1 MRRRLLAAASVAAFI
16 SAPALA
22 EEEIDDERS
31 TQVRTSAIGDDV
43 VITSSGRV
51 TLENAGPAVVVDS
64 DNDLTT
70 NAGSLVTI
78 DGVDGAVGIQALG
91 GVESAIAHGG
101 AVRLRREDEDDFEAP
116 AIDTPIDSFAE
127 ERDKTGILIGEVD
140 ADGAPLAGQAAFTGD
155 VDITGS
161 GSIAVIGQDSYGL
174 RTVTAVDGDV
184 THRGSISVIGENS
197 RGISIEDSVAG
208 DVVIGGSVGVTSP
221 GGSALVVDGDV
232 GGALRIGGTLNARG
246 FRISER
252 VSRAIFDILKEN
264 EIGEDGNGIPEDGR
278 LSDSVVAI
286 RGSVVDG
293 VFIAGQRDR
302 QGNGQ
307 IVQAGSAAAIEI
319 RPGESATGDVV
330 LGEVRYF
337 RDVLDEDGEVDE
349 DADPELVERG
359 YAFVNDGSVA
369 AAGVFDGVDA
379 TAVLIAGRDV
389 NGDIHAV
396 ILQGEGLENTGAIRA
411 AAHDAQATALHVGE
425 AVQADTIANRGA
437 IDAQGLLGFEDD
449 GFSDD
454 AHGEARAVAIRLDA
468 GAQVGAIDNSGSIE
482 ARISG
487 GGEGATAILV
497 DSDSLETILNTG
509 LIRANVASRAEGFD
523 GDIETIAVDARSM
536 TTGLLI
542 HQRLAETDDEDETPP
557 APVMVGDIRFGSG
570 DDELRIEAGSL
581 TGDVY
586 FSDGEDV
593 FVLRDATFT
602 GAIDSGD
609 GRLSITVENA
619 DLRLGGN
626 QITEITRA
634 ELGEGAILD
643 LVLNNQAYDGPI
655 IRASDEISF
664 AEGSD
669 LFISLSELVG
679 TGREFDILAAGSLV
693 IENEE
698 TVLTA
703 TDAPFLYNA
712 EISRSEDDEN
722 ALVLTLNRKS
732 AEQLGLGE
740 GRSAAYEA
748 TLAAFDNLESLGA
761 AIAAIRTQEDFF
773 RAYDSLLP
781 EYAASAIQFA
791 MANNDAAAGAL
802 SERLRNARMAPDE
815 LAGIWIQE
823 FGYYA
828 DRSGSAFGP
837 GYRGQGFGLAM
848 GIDRPLGPLYAVG
861 LSLVGSAS
869 EVDTVGVGHEPM
881 VALSGQLGT
890 YAAMDMGG
898 FDGSISL
905 GVGVDRYESERRI
918 AIGDFAAVN
927 TAEWTGW
934 HASASAQVGR
944 DFGFGRWIVRPE
956 ASLTYLTLFEGA
968 YNETADNSDNSD
980 LALWVDSRTSTAF
993 TGGVTA
999 TIARRFGS
1007 DRSWWSPSLRVGYRS
1022 DFGTSATETTA
1033 RFGEEGN
1040 PFTLRSNT
1048 LPGSGALLGL
1058 GLTAG
1063 SDYTTFTFAYDADVR
1078 DEFVRHVARL
1088 VLRMTF

>member
-16 SAPALA
+16 SVPAWA

-31 TQVRTSAIGDDV
+31 TQVRTSEIGDDV

-51 TLENAGPAVVVDS
+51 TLNNPGPAVVVDS
-64 DNDLTT
+64 DNELTT
-70 NAGSLVTI
+70 NTGALIAI
-78 DGVDGAVGIQALG
+78 DGVDGAVGVQALG

-101 AVRLRREDEDDFEAP
+101 TIRLGPEETDDAAP
-116 AIDTPIDSFAE
+116 GLDSPIDSYTDE
-127 ERDKTGILIGEVD
+127 TGKTGLLVGEVD
-140 ADGAPLAGQAAFTGD
+140 GSGAPQSGQSAFTGD
-155 VDITGS
+155 VTINGT
-161 GSIAVIGQDSYGL
+161 INVTGQDSYGM
-174 RTVTAVDGDV
+174 RIAAPVDGD
-184 THRGSISVIGENS
+184 ISVGGNISVTGENS
-197 RGISIEDSVAG
+197 RGLSIEDDVSG
-208 DVVIGGSVGVTSP
+208 DVNIATVSVVSP
-221 GGSALVVDGDV
+221 GGSAIVTEGDI
-232 GGALRIGGTLNARG
+232 GGGLRITGGVTARG
-246 FRISER
+246 FRISDR
-252 VSRAIFDILKEN
+252 VSAALFEILKEN

-278 LSDSVVAI
+278 LSDATIAI
-286 RGSVVDG
+286 RGSIVNG
-293 VFIAGQRDR
+293 VFVAGQRDS
-302 QGNGQ
+302 QGAGQ
-307 IVQAGSAAAIEI
+307 IVQAGSAAALEI
-319 RPGESATGDVV
+319 RPGENATSDVV
-330 LGEVRYF
+330 LGEVSYETQP
-337 RDVLDEDGEVDE
+337 VDEEGEVDE
-349 DADPELVERG
+349 DADPILVERG
-359 YAFVNDGSVA
+359 YAVVNDGTINAS
-369 AAGVFDGVDA
+369 GIFDGVDA
-379 TAVLIAGRDV
+379 NAVLIAGRDAS
-389 NGDIHAV
+389 GDIVAV
-396 ILQGEGLENTGAIRA
+396 ILQGDGFENTGTIRSA
-411 AAHDAQATALHVGE
+411 AYDADSTAVRFGAGAQADSITNTGTIEAQGVAGFEEDGFADDRHMTATATAL
-425 AVQADTIANRGA
+425 AVESGADVR
-437 IDAQGLLGFEDD
+437 
-449 GFSDD
+449 
-454 AHGEARAVAIRLDA
+454 R
-468 GAQVGAIDNSGSIE
+468 IDNSGQIN
-482 ARISG
+482 AQIAG
-487 GGEGATAILV
+487 GGTAATAILIE
-497 DSDSLETILNTG
+497 SDSVESLLNTG
-509 LIRANVASRAEGFD
+509 SITTTLVSLSSDFEGEV
-523 GDIETIAVDARSM
+523 ETIAVDARAM
-536 TTGLLI
+536 TSGLSI
-542 HQRLAETDDEDETPP
+542 HQRLAEVDEDET
-557 APVMVGDIRFGSG
+557 APTPVIRGDILFGSG
-570 DDELRIEAGSL
+570 DDELRIEAGIMA
-581 TGDVY
+581 GDVY
-586 FSDGEDV
+586 FGDGEDV

-609 GRLSITVENA
+609 GRLSITVDDA
-619 DLRLGGN
+619 QLRLGGN
-626 QITEITRA
+626 QTTEITRA
-634 ELGEGAILD
+634 DLGDGAILD

-679 TGREFDILAAGSLV
+679 AGREFDILAAGTLT

-703 TDAPFLYNA
+703 SDAPFLYNA
-712 EISRSEDDEN
+712 EISRSESDEN
-722 ALVLTLNRKS
+722 ALVLTLNRKT
-732 AEQLGLGE
+732 ADELGLGE

-791 MANNDAAAGAL
+791 MANNDAASGAL

-828 DRSGSAFGP
+828 DRSGGAFGP
-837 GYRGQGFGLAM
+837 GYRGQGFGLAV
-848 GIDRPLGPLYAVG
+848 GIDRPVGPLYAVG
-861 LSLVGSAS
+861 VSFVGSAS
-869 EVDTVGVGHEPM
+869 EVDTVGLNHEPM
-881 VALSGQLGT
+881 VALSGQMGT
-890 YAAMDMGG
+890 YAAMDVGG
-898 FDGSISL
+898 FDASVSL
-905 GVGVDRYESERRI
+905 GLGVDRYESERRI

-968 YNETADNSDNSD
+968 YNETADNSDNGD

-993 TGGVTA
+993 TGGVTT

-1022 DFGTSATETTA
+1022 DFGSTGTETTA
-1033 RFGEEGN
+1033 RFGEDGN

-1078 DEFVRHVARL
+1078 DEFIRHVARL